1 LIGNVARNLIEMPG
15 TRNFNLSVMKKIQLT
30 ERFRLQLRGEVF
42 NLFNHPNYRTLVTNL
57 SASNFGA
64 LTQTDDPRVFQFGLK
79 VLF

>member
-1 LIGNVARNLIEMPG
+1 VGRNLIEMPA
-15 TRNFNLSVMKKIQLT
+15 TQNFNLSLMKKIQLT

-57 SASNFGA
+57 SSSNFGA

-79 VLF
+79 LLF